1 MKMVKRKKEIKI
13 VCEAGHIYTFLNS
26 SSMDN
31 KKNMEDDDN
40 NTITISK
47 TKEQV
52 FKIRSLDAK
61 KSKIRHRNRIIGGQN
76 KQGHSSVYE

>member
-1 MKMVKRKKEIKI
+1 MVKKKMETKI
-13 VCEAGHIYTFLNS
+13 VREPDHNYTFLDS

-31 KKNMEDDDN
+31 KKNMEDDN

-52 FKIRSLDAK
+52 FKIRSLDSK
-61 KSKIRHRNRIIGGQN
+61 KSKIQHGNRIVGGQN

>member
-1 MKMVKRKKEIKI
+1 MKLVKKKKEIKI
-13 VCEAGHIYTFLNS
+13 VREPDYNYTFLYS
-26 SSMDN
+26 SLMDN
-31 KKNMEDDDN
+31 KKNMEDNN

-52 FKIRSLDAK
+52 FKIRSLDSK
-61 KSKIRHRNRIIGGQN
+61 KSKIRSRNRIVGGQN